1 MYEFVCTGDF
11 HRFPQGNQCA
21 QVTLIVLF
29 VTFSEN
35 VSRLGHSRP
44 MVRGVIAI

>member
-11 HRFPQGNQCA
+11 HRFPQGNPCA
-21 QVTLIVLF
+21 QVTLI